1 MSRPPSLLP
10 EQTAPP
16 APRRR
21 AGAFIM
27 MWLLLLLL
35 SLVLIAG
42 LTIILYRPGVI
53 GLGYTYDLTQTQ
65 VGFQRTAEALN
76 VTAQALDSTF
86 VANAQQAF
94 DNASTRA
101 ALNNGIA
108 LLQQESTQAALDIE
122 ATQTAIMLS
131 NAQQAT
137 QSALEFE
144 STRAAFDRAATQVE
158 LNYQG
163 TQAALIQN
171 ATAAAL
177 GFATLSSGDPSR
189 TEAPPP
195 PPILDERFTAG
206 LSSGLWDFGA
216 VTDWGLGAD
225 NALLAGR
232 SGAYLLTQRADLA
245 QYVLDVDVLLPDAA
259 AITYLLLNIPAGMDT
274 PGGLAAQIVFDGARV
289 TAAGLYRVTRAQATG
304 PDFLANIQLEALAAV
319 QVDVPPARDVRLQVE
334 VRGGRVVV
342 LANGRGLLD
351 IPLDALPAPG
361 ALGISVTRGTSVR
374 RISALP

>member
-10 EQTAPP
+10 EQTIPP

-65 VGFQRTAEALN
+65 VSFQRTAEALN
-76 VTAQALDSTF
+76 VTAQALDSTI

-108 LLQQESTQAALDIE
+108 LLQQDSTQAALDIE

-189 TEAPPP
+189 TEAPPQ

-206 LSSGLWDFGA
+206 LSSGLWDFGP
-216 VTDWGLGAD
+216 VTDWGLGTD
-225 NALLAGR
+225 NALVAGR

-274 PGGLAAQIVFDGARV
+274 PGGLAVQIVFDGARV
-289 TAAGLYRVTRAQATG
+289 TAAGLYRVTRTQVTG
-304 PDFLANIQLEALAAV
+304 PDFLANVQLEAIAAV
-319 QVDVPPARDVRLQVE
+319 QVDVSPARDIRLQVE

-351 IPLDALPAPG
+351 ITLDAVPAPG
-361 ALGISVTRGTSVR
+361 ALGISVTQSTTVR
-374 RISALP
+374 RISVLP

>member
-10 EQTAPP
+10 EQTAPSP
-16 APRRR
+16 APRR

-65 VGFQRTAEALN
+65 VSFQRTAEALN
-76 VTAQALDSTF
+76 VTAQALDSTI

-101 ALNNGIA
+101 ALNNRLA
-108 LLQQESTQAALDIE
+108 LLEQESTQAALDIG
-122 ATQTAIMLS
+122 ATQTAIALS

-158 LNYQG
+158 LDYQG

-177 GFATLSSGDPSR
+177 GFATLSAGNQSR

-216 VTDWGLGAD
+216 VTDWGLGTG
-225 NALLAGR
+225 NALLAAR
-232 SGAYLLTQRADLA
+232 SGAYLLTQRTDLA
-245 QYVLDVDVLLPDAA
+245 QYALDVDVLLPDAA
-259 AITYLLLNIPAGMDT
+259 AVTYLLLNIPAGMDA
-274 PGGLAAQIVFDGARV
+274 PGGLVVEIVFDGARV
-289 TAAGLYRVTRAQATG
+289 TAAGLYRVTRAQAIG
-304 PDFLANIQLEALAAV
+304 SDFMASARLDAITAV

-334 VRGGRVVV
+334 ARGGRVVV
-342 LANGRGLLD
+342 LANGRGLFD
-351 IPLDALPAPG
+351 ITLDAIPAPG
-361 ALGISVTRGTSVR
+361 AVGISVTQGTTVR
-374 RISALP
+374 RISVLP